1 MQKSEEQNEILKNQ
15 IVSLIES
22 KKLAENKNY
31 DLECVLNESQLVET
45 ESKEK
50 QFAEICAQKKT
61 I

>member
-31 DLECVLNESQLVET
+31 DLECVLNESQMVET

-50 QFAEICAQKKT
+50 
-61 I
+61 